1 VTEIKKVAKAD
12 LITAADGVVIL
23 IEKLWPALEFVDSS
37 SDARGGAVGWTLTV
51 LLPTAT
57 F

>member
-1 VTEIKKVAKAD
+1 MTEIKKVAKAD